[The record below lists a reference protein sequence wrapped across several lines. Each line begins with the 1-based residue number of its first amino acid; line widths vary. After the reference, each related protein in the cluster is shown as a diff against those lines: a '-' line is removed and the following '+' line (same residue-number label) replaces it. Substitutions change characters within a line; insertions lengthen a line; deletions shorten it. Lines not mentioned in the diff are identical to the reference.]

1 VRKLKAKS
9 QACKTVR
16 VAEIADSIQYGHTA
30 SAISR
35 KDGPRFLRITD
46 IQNGAV
52 DWDAVPSCDIAAE
65 DVPKYRLSEGDLV
78 FARTGATTGKSY
90 LIRKCPD
97 AVFASYL
104 IRIRASRDVDPRYLA
119 YFFQSP
125 EYWQQIEQGKRG
137 IGQPNVNGKTLGE
150 VKLPLRQLDQ
160 QQRIVAEI
168 EKQFTRLDA
177 GLASLKRVQTALKR
191 YRASVLKAACEGRLV
206 PTEAELARKEN
217 RTYETGEQLLQR
229 ILTERRH
236 NLQRRG
242 NYEEPAAPKTAELPP
257 PPDCWTW
264 ATVEQLLKNDS
275 GLGYGI
281 LKPGGEDA
289 NGVPMVRVMDI
300 GDGKLAGTEMMKVK
314 AKLSEE
320 FNRTVLQSGDILL
333 AVMATVGRCM
343 VVPDDLVGANVNR
356 AIAVIKPTRLVPSKF
371 LELAIRSPRLQQL
384 FQKNKI
390 GSAQPR
396 INLSDLRTYCLPL
409 PPLAEQV
416 RILAEVERRLSV
428 IEELEALAS
437 TELQRATRLRQSILQ
452 NAFTGRFSSN
462 A

>member
-78 FARTGATTGKSY
+78 FARTGATTSKSY

-125 EYWQQIEQGKRG
+125 EYWQQIEQGKRE

-177 GLASLKRVQTALKR
+177 GIASLKQVETALKR

-206 PTEAELARKEN
+206 PTEAELARQQN
-217 RTYETGEQLLQR
+217 RSYETGEQLLQR
-229 ILTERRH
+229 ILKERRDKWNGKGKYKEAAMPDTA
-236 NLQRRG
+236 NL
-242 NYEEPAAPKTAELPP
+242 PAIPEG
-257 PPDCWTW
+257 WTW
-264 ATVEQLLKNDS
+264 ASLDQLLLHITDGDHQPPPQTND
-275 GLGYGI
+275 
-281 LKPGGEDA
+281 
-289 NGVPMVRVMDI
+289 GVPLLVIGNVRS
-300 GDGKLAGTEMMKVK
+300 GEL
-314 AKLSEE
+314 E
-320 FNRTVLQSGDILL
+320 FANTRFVSPEYAAQVDPFRKPQRGDILYTL
-333 AVMATVGRCM
+333 
-343 VVPDDLVGANVNR
+343 
-356 AIAVIKPTRLVPSKF
+356 
-371 LELAIRSPRLQQL
+371 
-384 FQKNKI
+384 
-390 GSAQPR
+390 
-396 INLSDLRTYCLPL
+396 
-409 PPLAEQV
+409 
-416 RILAEVERRLSV
+416 VERKKRSNLDKM
-428 IEELEALAS
+428 L
-437 TELQRATRLRQSILQ
+437 RARAR
-452 NAFTGRFSSN
+452 
-462 A
+462 